1 MPVFKLTEKLQFPPP
16 HLATSEGLLA
26 IGGDLSLQR
35 LLLAYNQGIFPWFS
49 EGEPILWW
57 SPDPR
62 LVLYPD
68 RLKLSSSLKK
78 RIRQRRFKLTVD
90 CAFESVIR
98 QCSQVNRKH
107 QDGTWIVEAMV
118 DAYIGLHYSGF
129 AHSVEAWQ
137 EDNLVGGLYGVSL
150 GGCFFGE
157 SMFSLVSD
165 ASKIALTGL
174 VQFLFAQNFK
184 LIDCQVSTRHL
195 LSLGA
200 VEVSRKRFLTEL
212 ESSLKASTTA
222 GSWTPLFDS
231 LKAKQDLPTHKWP
244 PAQPN

>member
-16 HLATSEGLLA
+16 HMATSEGLLA

-35 LLLAYNQGIFPWFS
+35 LLLAYSQGIFPWFS
-49 EGEPILWW
+49 EGEPVLWW

-68 RLKLSSSLKK
+68 QLKLSSSLKK
-78 RIRQRRFKLTVD
+78 RIRQQRFRLTVD
-90 CAFESVIR
+90 RSFESVIR
-98 QCSQVNRKH
+98 QCSQVHRKH
-107 QDGTWIVEAMV
+107 QDGTWIVADMV
-118 DAYIGLHYSGF
+118 DAYIGLHDRGF

-137 EDNLVGGLYGVSL
+137 EDRLVGGLYGVSL
-150 GGCFFGE
+150 GRCFFGE

-174 VQFLFAQNFK
+174 VQFLAHQDFE
-184 LIDCQVSTRHL
+184 LIDCQVSTKHL

-212 ESSLKASTTA
+212 QGALKAPTIA
-222 GSWTPLFDS
+222 GRWTPVFDS
-231 LKAKQDLPTHKWP
+231 LKSSRHLPTPDWP
-244 PAQPN
+244 PGT